1 MKYSSNKLKAI
12 LTMLGHTNIKR
23 TVKRN
28 NQQYTYREFVSST
41 ASIVVHTDKDDV
53 VVLKI
58 ECTPITS
65 TLNALPGLVP
75 VDLADFTA
83 ELERINSL
91 SLLSYLTHNIAIYNI
106 PVVANTLE
114 PSVNYLIVNANTSPF
129 VLNIHYDTVIQFSE
143 FTITEQNYSVA
154 LVDYD
159 GTVEGSF
166 VIPKGYYVH
175 HFYPEYMQLI
185 AVSTDF
191 ASGACTYNPEADTY
205 TFDQDISSTFGID
218 LIDRTNHEP
227 TFLKTAR
234 KFDILAT
241 SN

>member
-1 MKYSSNKLKAI
+1 MKYSSSKLKAI

-28 NQQYTYREFVSST
+28 NQQYTYREFISST
-41 ASIVVHTDKDDV
+41 ASIVVHTDKDDA

-58 ECTPITS
+58 ECTPLTS

-75 VDLADFTA
+75 VSLADFTA
-83 ELERINSL
+83 ELRRINSS
-91 SLLSYLTHNIAIYNI
+91 SLLNYLTHNIAIYNI

-159 GTVEGSF
+159 GMESVEE
-166 VIPKGYYVH
+166 VH
-175 HFYPEYMQLI
+175 RSWY
-185 AVSTDF
+185 
-191 ASGACTYNPEADTY
+191 
-205 TFDQDISSTFGID
+205 
-218 LIDRTNHEP
+218 
-227 TFLKTAR
+227 
-234 KFDILAT
+234 
-241 SN
+241 

>member
-28 NQQYTYREFVSST
+28 NQQYTYREFISST
-41 ASIVVHTDKDDV
+41 ANIVVHTDKEDA

-58 ECTPITS
+58 ECTPLTS

-83 ELERINSL
+83 ELERVNSL
-91 SLLSYLTHNIAIYNI
+91 SLLSYLTNNIAVYNI

-114 PSVNYLIVNANTSPF
+114 PSVNYLIINANTSPF
-129 VLNIHYDTVIQFSE
+129 VLNIYYETVISFSE
-143 FTITEQNYSVA
+143 FTITNQNYSVA
-154 LVDYD
+154 LVDFD

-191 ASGACTYNPEADTY
+191 TSGACTYNPESDTY
-205 TFDQDISSTFGID
+205 TFDQVISATFGID

-227 TFLKTAR
+227 AFLKTAR

>member
-1 MKYSSNKLKAI
+1 MKYSSDKLKAI

-23 TVKRN
+23 TVKRK
-28 NQQYTYREFVSST
+28 NQQYTYREFISST
-41 ASIVVHTDKDDV
+41 ANIVVHTDKDDTT
-53 VVLKI
+53 VLKI
-58 ECTPITS
+58 ECTPLTS
-65 TLNALPGLVP
+65 TLNALPALVP
-75 VDLADFTA
+75 VSLADFTA

-91 SLLSYLTHNIAIYNI
+91 SLLKYLTHNIAIYNI

-129 VLNIHYDTVIQFSE
+129 VLNIYYDTVILLYE
-143 FTITEQNYSVA
+143 FTITNQNYSVA
-154 LVDYD
+154 LVDFD

-185 AVSTDF
+185 AISTDF
-191 ASGACTYNPEADTY
+191 TSGACTYDPESDTY
-205 TFDQDISSTFGID
+205 TFNKAVSSTFGID
-218 LIDRTNHEP
+218 LIDPTDHEP

>member
-28 NQQYTYREFVSST
+28 NQQYTYREFISST
-41 ASIVVHTDKDDV
+41 ANIVVHTDKDDTT
-53 VVLKI
+53 VLKI
-58 ECTPITS
+58 ECTPLTS
-65 TLNALPGLVP
+65 TLSALPALVP
-75 VDLADFTA
+75 VSLADFTT
-83 ELERINSL
+83 ELRRINNS
-91 SLLSYLTHNIAIYNI
+91 SLLNYLTHNIAIYNI
-106 PVVANTLE
+106 PVVADTLE

-129 VLNIHYDTVIQFSE
+129 VLNIYYETIIPLSK
-143 FTITEQNYSVA
+143 FTTTNQNYSVA
-154 LVDYD
+154 LVDFD
-159 GTVEGSF
+159 GVVKGSF

-191 ASGACTYNPEADTY
+191 TSGACTYDPEADTY
-205 TFDQDISSTFGID
+205 TFDQTVSSTFGID
-218 LIDRTNHEP
+218 LIDCTDHEP

>member
-1 MKYSSNKLKAI
+1 MQITSSKLKAI
-12 LTMLGHTNIKR
+12 LTMMGYTNLKR

-28 NQQYTYREFVSST
+28 NQQCTYREFLSNT
-41 ASIVVHTDKDDV
+41 ANIVVHTDKDDAV
-53 VVLKI
+53 ILKI
-58 ECTPITS
+58 ECTPLTS
-65 TLNALPGLVP
+65 TLSTLPALVP
-75 VDLADFTA
+75 VSLANFTV

-91 SLLSYLTHNIAIYNI
+91 SLLNYLTDNTTIYNI
-106 PVVANTLE
+106 PVVADVLE

-205 TFDQDISSTFGID
+205 TFDQDISATFGIN
-218 LIDRTNHEP
+218 LINRTYHEP

>member
-1 MKYSSNKLKAI
+1 MKYSSSKLKAI

-41 ASIVVHTDKDDV
+41 ANIVVHTDKDDAV
-53 VVLKI
+53 ILKI
-58 ECTPITS
+58 ECTPLTS
-65 TLNALPGLVP
+65 TLSTLPALVP
-75 VDLADFTA
+75 VSLANFTV

-91 SLLSYLTHNIAIYNI
+91 SLLNYLTDNTTIYNI
-106 PVVANTLE
+106 PVVADVLK
-114 PSVNYLIVNANTSPF
+114 PSVNYLIVNTNASPF
-129 VLNIHYDTVIQFSE
+129 ILNIYYDTVIQFSE

-185 AVSTDF
+185 AISTDF
-191 ASGACTYNPEADTY
+191 TRGACTCNPEADTY
-205 TFDQDISSTFGID
+205 TFDQNISSIFGID
-218 LIDRTNHEP
+218 LIDRTYHEP